1 MKFTRQIL
9 SSKNQKGVAILMAVF
24 CVVMITYIV
33 NEVTYDSNI
42 EYAIH
47 AQAVNRIKAYYAARS
62 GLEMSLLRIKIYK
75 KVQTQFGKQ
84 LGGNAGM
91 LNLIWSFPLSWPPVL
106 PENTSS
112 VEKDNIQDKV
122 KEAKMDS
129 GFNATIFDEGSKL
142 DINDLASPSKV
153 IRDLT
158 KKQLNDIFAQKME
171 LDQNWAREHQDFK
184 YNELVNNIIDW
195 LDADKESLNG
205 GDEHHLYSD
214 KQENYPPNR
223 AFRSLDELRL
233 VAGMKDDYFK
243 LLEPLVTVYGAKA
256 INPNTAPKEVLQALD
271 KTITDEVIAEI
282 LKRRD
287 NPKEGGS
294 FTSAKDFWE
303 FTNSKGA
310 RVPQETQDQTP
321 ISTDAVTN
329 FKIRAIGEF
338 HGAIRE
344 IDAIVFDVAGAASAI
359 ADKVKK
365 ESSTSGSGSGT
376 ATNPTPTPTPA
387 AGTPAGN
394 SAAANQTPS
403 KGPPRIVYW
412 FEK

>member
-9 SSKNQKGVAILMAVF
+9 SNKNQKGVAILMAVF

-47 AQAVNRIKAYYAARS
+47 AQAVNRLKAYYAARS

-75 KVQTQFGKQ
+75 KIQTQFGKQ

-106 PENTSS
+106 PEGTSS
-112 VEKDNIQDKV
+112 VEKENIQDKV

-142 DINDLASPSKV
+142 DLNDLASPSKV

-158 KKQLNDIFAQKME
+158 KKQLLAIFSQKME

-184 YNELVNNIIDW
+184 YEELVNNIIDW
-195 LDADKESLNG
+195 VDADKESLNG

-233 VAGMKDDYFK
+233 VAGMKDDYFN
-243 LLEPLVTVYGAKA
+243 LLEPLVTVYGAKS

-271 KTITDEVIAEI
+271 KTITDEVIAEVI
-282 LKRRD
+282 KRRD
-287 NPKEGGS
+287 NPKEGGF
-294 FTSAKDFWE
+294 FTSDKDFWN
-303 FTNSKGA
+303 FVNSKGA
-310 RVPQETQDQTP
+310 RVPQDVQDQTP
-321 ISTDAVTN
+321 ISTDSVSN
-329 FKIRAIGEF
+329 FRIRSIGEF

-344 IDAIVFDVAGAASAI
+344 IDAIVFDVGGAATAI
-359 ADKVKK
+359 ANKVKK
-365 ESSTSGSGSGT
+365 ESAG
-376 ATNPTPTPTPA
+376 ANPNPNPTPTPAP
-387 AGTPAGN
+387 GTVAGN
-394 SAAANQTPS
+394 AATPNQTPS